1 MKKNR
6 LLEYFGLNSYDEIMT
21 YIRENPED
29 EKVKEIKELFE
40 TYSTDLDRE
49 VDRNENNLYK
59 EFNCSSKEEL
69 YENKRQDDE
78 IKPLLEF
85 LDYAKSNIKNNKKKQ

>member
-1 MKKNR
+1 MKTVRRNIMFNEKNR

-21 YIRENPED
+21 YIRVNPED

-49 VDRNENNLYK
+49 VDRNEK
-59 EFNCSSKEEL
+59 
-69 YENKRQDDE
+69 
-78 IKPLLEF
+78 
-85 LDYAKSNIKNNKKKQ
+85 

>member
-1 MKKNR
+1 MKTVRRNIMFNEKNR
-6 LLEYFGLNSYDEIMT
+6 LLEYFGLNSYGEIMN

-49 VDRNENNLYK
+49 VDRNEK
-59 EFNCSSKEEL
+59 
-69 YENKRQDDE
+69 
-78 IKPLLEF
+78 
-85 LDYAKSNIKNNKKKQ
+85 

>member
-1 MKKNR
+1 MKTVRRNIMFNEKNR

-29 EKVKEIKELFE
+29 EKVKEIKELFK

-49 VDRNENNLYK
+49 VDRNE
-59 EFNCSSKEEL
+59 
-69 YENKRQDDE
+69 
-78 IKPLLEF
+78 
-85 LDYAKSNIKNNKKKQ
+85 KKFI